1 MDLLRKFE
9 DIIIVRTIIFDV
21 NLNFLCLDDLTKISD
36 IAYECKID
44 LNHIDLLEGMYN
56 SQYDKIRDIYDEW
69 REDIVYMYNDV
80 KDDLLEK
87 LNG

>member
-21 NLNFLCLDDLTKISD
+21 NLNFLCLDDLNKIAD
-36 IAYECKID
+36 IADECKID
-44 LNHIDLLEGMYN
+44 LNHIDLLEDMYN
-56 SQYDKIRDIYDEW
+56 SEYDKIRDIYDEW
-69 REDIVYMYNDV
+69 REDVVYMYNDI
-80 KDDLLEK
+80 KNEL